1 MVCAKTGIKG
11 TVHKRDAEAR
21 SDMLTEYYPILY
33 TVILAIL
40 FAGVTVFLS
49 HILGPRRKF
58 KVKNEPYECGLP
70 SEGIQ
75 YADTPIKFYVIALL
89 FLVFD
94 LEAVFLYPWAVYYKK
109 LGLFGFVE
117 MLLFILILLFCY
129 IYVWKKGA
137 LEWE

>member
-1 MVCAKTGIKG
+1 
-11 TVHKRDAEAR
+11 
-21 SDMLTEYYPILY
+21 MLTEYYPILY

-49 HILGPRRKF
+49 HVLGPKRKF

-75 YADTPIKFYVIALL
+75 YTQTPVKFYVIALL

-109 LGLFGFVE
+109 LGLFGFAE
-117 MLLFILILLFCY
+117 MLIFMLILLICY

>member
-1 MVCAKTGIKG
+1 
-11 TVHKRDAEAR
+11 
-21 SDMLTEYYPILY
+21 MLTEYYPILY

-70 SEGIQ
+70 STGAQ
-75 YADTPIKFYVIALL
+75 YTDTPIKFYVIALL

-94 LEAVFLYPWAVYYKK
+94 LEAVFLYPWAVLYNNFNPII
-109 LGLFGFVE
+109 FGFVE
-117 MLLFILILLFCY
+117 MMIFIVILLIGYAY
-129 IYVWKKGA
+129 IWRKGA
-137 LEWE
+137 LDWR